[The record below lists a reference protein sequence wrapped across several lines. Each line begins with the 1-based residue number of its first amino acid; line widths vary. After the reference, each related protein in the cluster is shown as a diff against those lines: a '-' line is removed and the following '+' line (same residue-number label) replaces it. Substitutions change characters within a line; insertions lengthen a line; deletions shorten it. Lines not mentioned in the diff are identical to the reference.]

1 MKKGFVLLGSIFLSL
16 FIGVFLSISMIRFS
30 MLLENMELRRA
41 SLYAFYAAEAGLE
54 RAVNELKQNV
64 TWRDGFANQSLYWQ
78 EGTPQQEL
86 VGTYNVTVADGD
98 PIGNNRT
105 VWIRSEGHDAA
116 SRVTRVVNM
125 HVELENP
132 ANFFISSISDV
143 VIGSG
148 AALTG
153 NILGRDITFLI
164 NDTVPPEQRLISVDG
179 DVEYIRNIFG
189 HTLPEVT
196 ITGAVRQ
203 RAPFGFSGVDVDKY
217 RALAQ
222 GGRSITG
229 DFTYSGVINRS
240 TLATTNGLVFVD
252 GNLHISGTVTE
263 SIHFVASGNI
273 YIENDID
280 CQRGGGVIA
289 QIGLSANEDVLISA
303 TAPTTLS
310 ITAYIVADGGMF
322 KAEGVPETKDT
333 VNFNG
338 SISVKGRAGELSAV
352 ALSVYNQR
360 NYSYDTTLDTDMSI
374 PYIAYLTHFLR
385 WQEVAP
391 TEPFPPAE

>member
-1 MKKGFVLLGSIFLSL
+1 MKKGFVLLGSIFLAL
-16 FIGVFLSISMIRFS
+16 FIGVFLSISMVRFS
-30 MLLENMELRRA
+30 MLLESMELRRA

-64 TWRDGFANQSLYWQ
+64 TWREGFANQSLYWQ

-86 VGTYNVTVADGD
+86 VGTYNVAVADGD
-98 PIGNNRT
+98 PIGNNQT

-116 SRVTRVVNM
+116 NRVTRVVNM
-125 HVELENP
+125 HLELENP

-148 AALTG
+148 AALSG

-164 NDTVPPEQRLISVDG
+164 NDSFPPEQRLISVDG
-179 DVEYIRNIFG
+179 DVEYLRNIIG

-196 ITGAVRQ
+196 ITGTVRQ

-222 GGRSITG
+222 GGGRSISG
-229 DFTYSGVINRS
+229 DFTYSGAINRS
-240 TLATTNGLVFVD
+240 TLNTANGLVFVD

-263 SIHFVASGNI
+263 SVHFVASGNI
-273 YIENDID
+273 YIEGDID

-289 QIGLSANEDVLISA
+289 QIGLSANEDVLIAASA
-303 TAPTTLS
+303 PSTLS
-310 ITAYIVADGGMF
+310 ITAYVVADGGIF
-322 KAEGVPETKDT
+322 RAEGVPETKDT

-360 NYSYDTTLDTDMSI
+360 NYSYDMTLDTDMSI
-374 PYIAYLTHFLR
+374 PYIAYLTHFIR

-391 TEPFPPAE
+391 TEPFPPS